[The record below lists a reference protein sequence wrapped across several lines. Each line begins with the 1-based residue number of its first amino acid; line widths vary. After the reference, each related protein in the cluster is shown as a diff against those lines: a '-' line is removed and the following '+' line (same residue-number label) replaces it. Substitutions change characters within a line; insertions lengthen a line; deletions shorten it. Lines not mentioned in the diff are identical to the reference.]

1 MPLAVALRMQV
12 HFIRHLVDNIYE
24 IGGEVELGE
33 GREDVLLE
41 AVL

>member
-1 MPLAVALRMQV
+1 MALSVALRMKV
-12 HFIRHLVDNIYE
+12 HFIRHIVNGIYE
-24 IGGEVELGE
+24 IGGEVEVGE